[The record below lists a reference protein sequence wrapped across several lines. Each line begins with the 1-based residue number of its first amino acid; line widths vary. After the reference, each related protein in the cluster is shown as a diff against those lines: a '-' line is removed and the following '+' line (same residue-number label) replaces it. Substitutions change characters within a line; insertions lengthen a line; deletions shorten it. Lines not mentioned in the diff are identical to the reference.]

1 MLFAKRRI
9 FGHKMRHWPLGY
21 MKNFIP
27 YDGMGDPKTEGDV
40 DINTSRTTGFQWSS
54 DNNR

>member
-1 MLFAKRRI
+1 
-9 FGHKMRHWPLGY
+9 

-27 YDGMGDPKTEGDV
+27 SDGMGDPKTEGDV